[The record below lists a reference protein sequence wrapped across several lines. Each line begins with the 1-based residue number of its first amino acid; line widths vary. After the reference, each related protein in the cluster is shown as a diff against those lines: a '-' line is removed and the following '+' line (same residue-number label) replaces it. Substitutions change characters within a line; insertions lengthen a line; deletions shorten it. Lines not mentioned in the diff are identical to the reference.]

1 MRGGFSGRRGLSA
14 ILLAILAAVLLSACG
29 DDTSLGVSTTSGVST
44 SSTPSGSSAS
54 GFANV
59 SPFPKPGASTAE
71 TESGASNSPS
81 GRPGS
86 ASSTPP
92 AATAGPGRPESQGS
106 SAGDISDIFLL
117 PEIKTGD
124 VEFDRRFA
132 ENPIDGP
139 FQFNY
144 LLCSSTASMAAV
156 CEETA
161 GQWKN
166 VIDTAYRAAMALA
179 DDAGRQTLKAEQDRW
194 AAGLE
199 DRLAAIE
206 SGPSDEFEKP
216 LEALQ
221 LYRQRAAEL
230 CKAKYDLDGELPPF
244 EGAVSSANSEGGP
257 VG

>member
-29 DDTSLGVSTTSGVST
+29 DDTS
-44 SSTPSGSSAS
+44 STPSGSPAS
-54 GFANV
+54 GSANV
-59 SPFPKPGASTAE
+59 SPSPKPGASTAE
-71 TESGASNSPS
+71 MESGASNLPS
-81 GRPGS
+81 GRPGNS
-86 ASSTPP
+86 SRPGNASSTPP

-106 SAGDISDIFLL
+106 SAGDISDTFLL

-124 VEFDRRFA
+124 AEFDRRFA

-199 DRLAAIE
+199 DSLAAIE
-206 SGPSDEFEKP
+206 SGPGDEFEKP